1 MKKLINSRF
10 VFAVPALVFLF
21 VFVLLPIFS
30 VFVMSLF
37 SWDLLSPPKFLG
49 WSNFVRLFEDK
60 WFWNSVWVSIKLL
73 VLTVPMTFFIPLA
86 LAVCLYKGT
95 TSSKILRALFYWL
108 HMMPAVAGTTMWKWL
123 LSYDLGLLNHIL
135 KSVLRST
142 PALIAIS
149 LLRTWG
155 VTGLLMMMFIAGL
168 QSIPEEFHEAAK
180 VDGANKWQMFWHV
193 TFPLLKNTNLL
204 VLTTS
209 IAHVFRD
216 FAGIYVLTGGG
227 PGYSTTVTSLYIY
240 NTAFTQR
247 RIGYA
252 YAMSIIFLLIS
263 FAIVVVTL
271 RVRER

>member
-30 VFVMSLF
+30 VFVTSLF

-73 VLTVPMTFFIPLA
+73 VLTVPMTFFILLA

-204 VLTTS
+204 VLTTA

-240 NTAFTQR
+240 NTAFTQW

-263 FAIVVVTL
+263 FIAVVTL